1 MDATAEVPRRS
12 FAFGLERAGNVGLA
26 RPRLTVVLVILVSIL
41 AGWGLTRLKVDNS
54 LSELFRTDTEEF
66 RRYEEIDRRFPS
78 SEYDV
83 LVVVEGKN
91 LLKKEQLEAFRRAII
106 DLQLAD
112 GVDGIVSMLS
122 ARGKPDATGY
132 AAPIVPDELPEGP
145 AYDAMIATL
154 KGNEIVAGKFLS
166 DDGELALAVLALDR
180 AAVQEQGAKKIIAS
194 INDTLSKELAGAGL
208 RSHLTGAPVMQLE
221 IRNAVERDQI
231 VYNGL
236 GLLFGAIIAVI
247 FFKRVSLM
255 LLAALPPVLAV
266 LWSLGLLGWLG
277 IELNLFLNVMTPL
290 VMVMGFADSMQMVSA
305 IRIRLR
311 EGDTKGEAVRFA
323 VRVVGPACVLA
334 HATALLS
341 FGALL
346 FSQSALIR
354 TFGFAG
360 GLAVCISFVAVML
373 VLPLMGILLIRNEA
387 KLAKDRSPADGL
399 MDSLG
404 RLVGWIVDR
413 VVHRPFLT
421 TLVAL
426 VSFGFLAYGYLQ
438 LEPRYRLADQVPD
451 REQALGAT
459 AQIDQKL
466 TGANPVHVMV
476 EWKTG
481 ASLYSAGPMEVIGK
495 AHEVLEK
502 EAGLGNVWS
511 LESLRRWLKEAG
523 DDRPENVQK
532 FVGYLPEHLVRR
544 FIAKE
549 GDSVLVTGRLP
560 DVDSSRILPV
570 VEKID
575 RALDGVRTQH
585 PDFRISVTGLPAVAA
600 RNSAR
605 MISQLNEALPLCVAF
620 AAVLLAIA
628 FRSVFVGLVS
638 LLPGLYPVVAS
649 GAILWAMGG
658 GLEFASVVALL
669 VVFGLAIDAL
679 IHFFNRLSLEERKEP
694 RADHAI
700 RNARVLVGPAIILTT
715 LVLAFGL
722 GVTVFSDLPSLRMF
736 GFVCGTTLVASL
748 LADLVFLPGIIM
760 LVRKILAAPG
770 AGLTSP
776 RPVRRAASCPA
787 ITLPKTPSAPQRTLP
802 EVYWK
807 EEPGIPRSQRELRRD
822 RPVILCPRSTLQR
835 HPRGGGDPRHFAT
848 SAR

>member
-1 MDATAEVPRRS
+1 MDASAQAPRRS
-12 FAFGLERAGNVGLA
+12 YAFGLERLGFVGLKA
-26 RPRLTVVLVILVSIL
+26 PALTVLLILVISAL
-41 AGWGLTRLKVDNS
+41 AGWGLALLRVDDS

-83 LVVVEGKN
+83 LVVVEGKD
-91 LLKKEQLEAFRRAII
+91 LLKKAQLEAFRRAIV
-106 DLQLAD
+106 DLQLTD
-112 GVDGIVSMLS
+112 GVDGLISMLS
-122 ARGKPDATGY
+122 ARGKPDASGY
-132 AAPIVPDELPEGP
+132 APPIVPDDLPDGP
-145 AYDAMIATL
+145 AYDAVIEQL
-154 KGNEIVAGKFLS
+154 RSNDIVKGKFLS
-166 DDGELALAVLALDR
+166 PDGELALAVIALDR
-180 AAVQEQGAKKIIAS
+180 KAVAEQGAKTIIGG
-194 INDTLSKELAGAGL
+194 IGDLLQKELAPVGL
-208 RSHLTGAPVMQLE
+208 KSHLTGAPVMQLE

-236 GLLFGAIIAVI
+236 GLLFGATIAVI

-277 IELNLFLNVMTPL
+277 FKLNLFLNVMTPL

-311 EGDTKGEAVRFA
+311 EGDTKAEAVRFA

-334 HATALLS
+334 HGTALLS
-341 FGALL
+341 FIALL
-346 FSQSALIR
+346 LSPSGLIR
-354 TFGFAG
+354 TFGMAG
-360 GLAVCISFVAVML
+360 ALAVCISFIAVLL
-373 VLPLMGILLIRNEA
+373 VLPLLGLLLIRNEA
-387 KLAKDRSPADGL
+387 SLARDRSPADRL
-399 MDSLG
+399 MDGLG
-404 RLVGWIVDR
+404 GLVGWIVDR
-413 VVHRPFLT
+413 VVRWPFTT

-426 VSFGFLAYGYLQ
+426 GSFLLLGHAYLQ

-459 AQIDQKL
+459 ERIDQKL
-466 TGANPVHVMV
+466 TGANPVHIMI

-481 ASLYSAGPMEVIGK
+481 ASIYAPGPLSVIAA

-502 EAGLGNVWS
+502 QAGLGNVWS

-523 DDRPENVQK
+523 DESPETIK
-532 FVGYLPEHLVRR
+532 KYVGYLPEHLVRR

-549 GDSVLVTGRLP
+549 GNAVLVTGRLP

-570 VEKID
+570 VETID
-575 RALDGVRTQH
+575 RALDQVRVEH
-585 PDFRISVTGLPAVAA
+585 PQFRLSVTGLPAIAA

-605 MISQLNEALPLCVAF
+605 MISQLNESLPICVAF
-620 AAVLLAIA
+620 AAVLLALA

-649 GAILWAMGG
+649 GAIIQWTGG

-679 IHFFNRLSLEERKEP
+679 IHFFNRLSLEERAEP
-694 RADHAI
+694 RPEVAI
-700 RNARVLVGPAIILTT
+700 RRARVLVGPAIILTT

-722 GVTVFSDLPSLRMF
+722 GVTVFSDLPSLRTF
-736 GFVCGTTLVASL
+736 GFVCGTTLLASL
-748 LADLVFLPGIIM
+748 IADLVFLPGLIM
-760 LVRKILAAPG
+760 LVRKIW
-770 AGLTSP
+770 
-776 RPVRRAASCPA
+776 RV
-787 ITLPKTPSAPQRTLP
+787 
-802 EVYWK
+802 
-807 EEPGIPRSQRELRRD
+807 
-822 RPVILCPRSTLQR
+822 R
-835 HPRGGGDPRHFAT
+835 HPTPA
-848 SAR
+848 A

>member
-1 MDATAEVPRRS
+1 
-12 FAFGLERAGNVGLA
+12 
-26 RPRLTVVLVILVSIL
+26 
-41 AGWGLTRLKVDNS
+41 
-54 LSELFRTDTEEF
+54 
-66 RRYEEIDRRFPS
+66 
-78 SEYDV
+78 
-83 LVVVEGKN
+83 
-91 LLKKEQLEAFRRAII
+91 
-106 DLQLAD
+106 
-112 GVDGIVSMLS
+112 
-122 ARGKPDATGY
+122 
-132 AAPIVPDELPEGP
+132 
-145 AYDAMIATL
+145 
-154 KGNEIVAGKFLS
+154 
-166 DDGELALAVLALDR
+166 
-180 AAVQEQGAKKIIAS
+180 
-194 INDTLSKELAGAGL
+194 
-208 RSHLTGAPVMQLE
+208 
-221 IRNAVERDQI
+221 
-231 VYNGL
+231 
-236 GLLFGAIIAVI
+236 
-247 FFKRVSLM
+247 
-255 LLAALPPVLAV
+255 
-266 LWSLGLLGWLG
+266 
-277 IELNLFLNVMTPL
+277 MTPL

-334 HATALLS
+334 HGVALLS

-354 TFGFAG
+354 TFGMAG

-373 VLPLMGILLIRNEA
+373 VLPLMGIFLIRNEA

-426 VSFGFLAYGYLQ
+426 VSFGFLAHGYLQ

-481 ASLYSAGPMEVIGK
+481 ASLYSAGPMEVIAK

-511 LESLRRWLKEAG
+511 LESLRRWLKDAG

-549 GDSVLVTGRLP
+549 GDAVLVTGRLP
-560 DVDSSRILPV
+560 DIDSSRILPV

-575 RALDGVRTQH
+575 RALDGVRKQH

-649 GAILWAMGG
+649 GAILWALGG
-658 GLEFASVVALL
+658 GLEFSSVVALL

-694 RADHAI
+694 RADLAI

-736 GFVCGTTLVASL
+736 GFICGTTLVASL
-748 LADLVFLPGIIM
+748 LADLVFLPALIM
-760 LVRKILAAPG
+760 LVRK
-770 AGLTSP
+770 
-776 RPVRRAASCPA
+776 V
-787 ITLPKTPSAPQRTLP
+787 
-802 EVYWK
+802 WK
-807 EEPGIPRSQRELRRD
+807 HKVVG
-822 RPVILCPRSTLQR
+822 
-835 HPRGGGDPRHFAT
+835 
-848 SAR
+848 

>member
-1 MDATAEVPRRS
+1 MDASADVPRRS
-12 FAFGLERAGNVGLA
+12 FAFGLERAGYLGLA
-26 RPRLTVVLVILVSIL
+26 WPRLTVLLVILISI
-41 AGWGLTRLKVDNS
+41 ASAWGVARLKVDDS

-91 LLKKEQLEAFRRAII
+91 LLKKAQLEAFRRAII

-132 AAPIVPDELPEGP
+132 AAPIVPDELPDGP
-145 AYDAMIATL
+145 EYDAIIATL
-154 KGNEIVAGKFLS
+154 KGNEIVSGKFLS
-166 DDGELALAVLALDR
+166 DDGELAMVVLALDR
-180 AAVQEQGAKKIIAS
+180 TAVQERGAKQIIGG
-194 INDTLSKELAGAGL
+194 INALLAKEFDGTGL
-208 RSHLTGAPVMQLE
+208 KAHLTGAPVMQLE

-277 IELNLFLNVMTPL
+277 IKLNLFLNVMTPL

-334 HATALLS
+334 HGTALLS

-354 TFGFAG
+354 TFGIAG

-373 VLPLMGILLIRNEA
+373 VLPLMGVFLIRNEA

-413 VVHRPFLT
+413 VVHWPFVAT
-421 TLVAL
+421 MVAL
-426 VSFGFLAYGYLQ
+426 VSFLFLGWAYLQ

-459 AQIDQKL
+459 ARIDQKL

-476 EWKTG
+476 EWKSG

-495 AHEVLEK
+495 AHGVLEK

-511 LESLRRWLKEAG
+511 LESLRRWLKDAG
-523 DDRPENVQK
+523 DDRPETVQK

-549 GDSVLVTGRLP
+549 GDAVLVTGRLP
-560 DVDSSRILPV
+560 DIDSSRILPV

-575 RALDGVRTQH
+575 RALDGVRQQH

-628 FRSVFVGLVS
+628 FRSVFVGFVS

-649 GAILWAMGG
+649 GAILWFLGG
-658 GLEFASVVALL
+658 GLEFSSVVALL

-679 IHFFNRLSLEERKEP
+679 IHFFNRLALEERKEP
-694 RADHAI
+694 RADLAI

-748 LADLVFLPGIIM
+748 VADLVFLPALIM
-760 LVRKILAAPG
+760 LVRK
-770 AGLTSP
+770 
-776 RPVRRAASCPA
+776 VW
-787 ITLPKTPSAPQRTLP
+787 KH
-802 EVYWK
+802 EVV
-807 EEPGIPRSQRELRRD
+807 G
-822 RPVILCPRSTLQR
+822 
-835 HPRGGGDPRHFAT
+835 
-848 SAR
+848 